1 MLRKGAF
8 IMRVRKVDSD
18 AIKLYE
24 SSQVK
29 FKTTGTI
36 REVQFSAGVN
46 KSCAIQNISKDTYL
60 DKATGEI
67 KERKHNTNR
76 FQSLKSVRKSINR
89 LTDLIRCNATH
100 PAYCKWITL
109 TYADTMTDTVDFL
122 FILISLPAASIR
134 KNSDCVKTALHK
146 KVFWLKKSYAIPHF
160 PQRLCRRAFLGLC
173 RPLAA

>member
-29 FKTTGTI
+29 FKTTGNI

-67 KERKHNTNR
+67 KARKHNTNR
-76 FQSLKSVRKSINR
+76 FQSPKSVRKSINR

-100 PAYCKWITL
+100 PAYCK
-109 TYADTMTDTVDFL
+109 
-122 FILISLPAASIR
+122 
-134 KNSDCVKTALHK
+134 
-146 KVFWLKKSYAIPHF
+146 
-160 PQRLCRRAFLGLC
+160 
-173 RPLAA
+173 

>member
-76 FQSLKSVRKSINR
+76 FQSPKSVRKRPILLYYFGTSFYVIFSYCGGMTRIFFCSFR
-89 LTDLIRCNATH
+89 LG
-100 PAYCKWITL
+100 
-109 TYADTMTDTVDFL
+109 
-122 FILISLPAASIR
+122 
-134 KNSDCVKTALHK
+134 
-146 KVFWLKKSYAIPHF
+146 
-160 PQRLCRRAFLGLC
+160 CRRRNSRIRNGRHDRRL
-173 RPLAA
+173 